1 MKTIQQQT
9 TTNFNAIDFKDAL
22 SMVPFMDALVHDINV
37 INYNSLL
44 GDDRKDFKWVSKRL
58 PMKDYEVKQIYTVL
72 TNLGFVS
79 SGVEEILK
87 EDKLIEYFNNS
98 VK

>member
-37 INYNSLL
+37 INYNNLL
-44 GDDRKDFKWVSKRL
+44 EDDRKDFKWVSKRL

-79 SGVEEILK
+79 SGVEEIL
-87 EDKLIEYFNNS
+87 EVGALIDYFNPA
-98 VK
+98 K